1 MTKVSSSRGHDS
13 RNKHKSDHRPFE
25 GSNPQMKGSYYIYN
39 PEQPAVD
46 QYQETTDKL
55 IDVVC
60 SSFKEPQLLKASIK
74 KLTKQT
80 ITEPQLQL
88 SNTTGAAPVATK
100 QTRWTKVQHSI

>member
-1 MTKVSSSRGHDS
+1 
-13 RNKHKSDHRPFE
+13 
-25 GSNPQMKGSYYIYN
+25 MKGSYYIYN

-100 QTRWTKVQHSI
+100 QDELKFNIQFKEWQS